1 MKFRR
6 PQADIDKEIM
16 EQAFTHLFPH
26 RDFSYNALLL
36 YSGRFSAY
44 NANITLQGNR
54 LQANL
59 CKKWKR
65 VSPEIK
71 MGLLQDLYLKM
82 WKRKG
87 NTTTE
92 IDHFHL
98 DLYNNF
104 LRNLHLTV
112 EKKQGDS
119 LLEASFARINERYF
133 LGMVDKP
140 NLEWGR
146 QSTTKLG
153 SYDFK
158 IDSISI
164 STVFKDLVHE
174 DPAFLDVVMYHE
186 MLHKVHKYRSKN
198 GRNCYH
204 DSKFRKAEEQ
214 FENFHAVDGELK
226 RALGRVRRRRAIR
239 HVAGRSGS
247 LLKKFKKL
255 F

>member
-1 MKFRR
+1 
-6 PQADIDKEIM
+6 M
-16 EQAFTHLFPH
+16 EQAFNHLFPG
-26 RDFSYNALLL
+26 RDFSYNAKLT

-44 NANITLQGNR
+44 NANIVMQGNR

-82 WKRKG
+82 WKRTKSQRG
-87 NTTTE
+87 E
-92 IDHFHL
+92 IDHLYL

-112 EKKQGDS
+112 EKKQGDP
-119 LLEASFARINERYF
+119 LLEASFARVNERYF

-146 QSTTKLG
+146 YSTTKLG
-153 SYDFK
+153 CYDFK
-158 IDSISI
+158 LDQISI
-164 STVFKDLVHE
+164 SKVFQDLIHE
-174 DPAFLDVVMYHE
+174 NPALLDVVMYHE

-204 DSKFRKAEEQ
+204 DAKFRRAEEQ

-226 RALGRVRRRRAIR
+226 RALGRVRRQRAVR

-247 LLKKFKKL
+247 LLKKFRKL